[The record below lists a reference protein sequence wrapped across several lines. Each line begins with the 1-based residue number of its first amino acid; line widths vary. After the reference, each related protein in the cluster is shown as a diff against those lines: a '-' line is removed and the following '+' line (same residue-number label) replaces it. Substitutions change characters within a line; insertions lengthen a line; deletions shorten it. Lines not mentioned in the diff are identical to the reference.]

1 MAECL
6 KTRDKCACTKPED
19 HIGGHL
25 CSCGQQWI
33 GRSATVDGA
42 EHDLIMN
49 LRDVVEPE
57 GEKLEAMKAESLRM
71 CALIRGVFGVGHD
84 AAHAAINSFKFSC
97 QMHAERVGKSEA
109 QYMDDLTP
117 EEWALLL
124 GACVGAVMTVGG
136 NVGLV
141 VEEGDE
147 DGE

>member
-1 MAECL
+1 MAECQ
-6 KTRDKCACTKPED
+6 KRNDKCVCAKNPD
-19 HIGGHL
+19 HRGQHQ
-25 CSCGQQWI
+25 CMCGQTWM
-33 GRSATVDGA
+33 GRSASLDPN
-42 EHDLIMN
+42 EHDLMAN
-49 LRDVVEPE
+49 LKDVVEPE
-57 GEKLEAMKAESLRM
+57 GAKLEEMKAESLRM
-71 CALIRGVFGVGHD
+71 CALIRGVFGVEHD

-97 QMHAERVGKSEA
+97 QMHAERSGKTEA

-141 VEEGDE
+141 VEERDE